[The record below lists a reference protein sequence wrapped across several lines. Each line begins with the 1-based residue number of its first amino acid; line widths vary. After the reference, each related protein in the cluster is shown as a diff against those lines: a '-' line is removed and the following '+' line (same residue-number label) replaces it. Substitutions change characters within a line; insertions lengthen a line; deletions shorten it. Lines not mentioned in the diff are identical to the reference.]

1 MSHASVQP
9 ARRKRKLQ
17 RPTADQGGT
26 NMTPKLVRS
35 VFALLV
41 LGLAVHATHALT
53 GPGDGPL
60 DHVIASWVYTGV
72 MWVASAM
79 CLTAAA
85 TRRRE
90 RGAWVLI
97 GLGLLLWSAGD
108 LVWTVWL
115 GDLENPPYPS
125 VADGLYLGSYVAIYA
140 GLLVLLRTRLRPIR
154 PAQWLDGAVGGL
166 AAAAVVAALVFPAL
180 AGITEGDTID
190 VAFNLAYP
198 VCDVLLLTL
207 IVMAFGLNRWRVDRA
222 WLLLGL
228 GQFANVV
235 ADSAYSYQ
243 SAVGSYVAGSWVD
256 TLWPVGAVLTAA
268 AAWQLVPRRAAEEV
282 AGRTLSLTAG
292 FAAIALAVLVIG
304 QFTTVHLAAALLA
317 TAALLVAG
325 ARGGILFREN
335 LRLLRSSSHDSL
347 TDGLTGLANRRA
359 LMRDLEDAAAHA
371 TTADRRTLA
380 LFDLDGFKQYND
392 TFGHAAGDALLQRL
406 GADLES
412 VVAGHGRAYRLG
424 GDEFCVL
431 LDRHVEADD
440 AIMAGALDALAEP
453 TGPFD
458 VDASYGIVALPAN
471 AGTAAD
477 ALQLADHRMYALKH
491 GRRAT
496 QGEAREVLLAV
507 LGEREPDLQRHM
519 HDVAELARQV
529 GTRLGIDA
537 EDLDVVVR
545 AAELHDIG
553 KVAVPDAIL
562 HKPGALDE
570 ADWAFIRQHTIIG
583 ERIVAA
589 AEALR
594 PVGRVVRASHERW
607 DGGGYPDG
615 LAGED
620 IPLGARIVF
629 ACDAW
634 DAMTCDRGY
643 RRALSAEVAAEEL
656 RANAGTQFDRDVV
669 GALLAVVFDASCARA
684 SR

>member
-1 MSHASVQP
+1 MT
-9 ARRKRKLQ
+9 Q
-17 RPTADQGGT
+17 RI
-26 NMTPKLVRS
+26 VRP

-41 LGLAVHATHALT
+41 LGLAVHAAHALM

-79 CLTAAA
+79 CLLAAA
-85 TRRRE
+85 TRRRD
-90 RGAWVLI
+90 RGAWLLI
-97 GLGLLLWSAGD
+97 GLGLVLWSAGD

-125 VADGLYLGSYVAIYA
+125 VADGLYLGSYIAIYA
-140 GLLVLLRTRLRPIR
+140 GLLGLLRTRLRAIR
-154 PAQWLDGAVGGL
+154 AAQWLDGAVGGL
-166 AAAAVVAALVFPAL
+166 AAAAVVGALVFPAL
-180 AGITEGDTID
+180 VGITEGDTID
-190 VAFNLAYP
+190 VVFSLAYP

-243 SAVGSYVAGSWVD
+243 SAVGTYVAGSWVD
-256 TLWPVGAVLTAA
+256 TLWPVGAVLTTA
-268 AAWQLVPRRAAEEV
+268 AAWQLAPRKTGEDV
-282 AGRTLSLTAG
+282 AGRTLSLTAV

-392 TFGHAAGDALLQRL
+392 TFGHAAGDALLRRL
-406 GADLES
+406 GADLEGA
-412 VVAGHGRAYRLG
+412 VAGHGRAYRLG

-431 LDRHVEADD
+431 LDGSAEADD
-440 AIMAGALDALAEP
+440 PIVAAALDALAEP
-453 TGPFD
+453 TDPFD
-458 VDASYGIVALPAN
+458 VDASYGLVVLPAD
-471 AGTAAD
+471 ADTAAG

-519 HDVAELARQV
+519 HDVAELARKV
-529 GTRLGIDA
+529 GTRLGLDA

-615 LAGED
+615 LAGNE

-669 GALLAVVFDASCARA
+669 GALLAVVFDASRART

>member
-1 MSHASVQP
+1 MTSRIV
-9 ARRKRKLQ
+9 
-17 RPTADQGGT
+17 RP
-26 NMTPKLVRS
+26 
-35 VFALLV
+35 VFALLA
-41 LGLAVHATHALT
+41 LGLAVHAVHAVM
-53 GPGDGPL
+53 GPGDGPV
-60 DHVIASWVYTGV
+60 DHAIASWVYTAV
-72 MWVASAM
+72 MWIASAM
-79 CLTAAA
+79 CLLAAA

-90 RGAWVLI
+90 RAAWALI
-97 GLGLLLWSAGD
+97 GLGLMLWSGGD
-108 LVWTVWL
+108 LVWTLWL

-140 GLLVLLRTRLRPIR
+140 GLLVLLRARVRPIR

-180 AGITEGDTID
+180 AGITQGDTID

-198 VCDVLLLTL
+198 VCDVLQLTL
-207 IVMAFGLNRWRVDRA
+207 IVMAFGLNRWRVDRS

-228 GQFANVV
+228 GQLANVV
-235 ADSAYSYQ
+235 ADSAFSYQ
-243 SAVGSYVAGSWVD
+243 SAVGTYVAGSWVD
-256 TLWPVGAVLTAA
+256 TLYPLGATLLAA
-268 AAWQLVPRRAAEEV
+268 AAWRAAPRTT
-282 AGRTLSLTAG
+282 ADDLGGRTLPLTAG
-292 FAAIALAVLVIG
+292 FAGVALAVLVIG

-325 ARGGILFREN
+325 ARGGLLFREN
-335 LRLLRSSSHDSL
+335 LRLLRASHHESL

-359 LMRDLEDAAAHA
+359 LMRDLEEAAAHA
-371 TTADRRTLA
+371 TDAEPRTVA

-392 TFGHAAGDALLQRL
+392 AFGHAAGDALLQRL
-406 GADLES
+406 GADLAAA
-412 VVAGHGRAYRLG
+412 VARHGRAYRLG

-431 LDRHVEADD
+431 LDRHAEAGDPLVD
-440 AIMAGALDALAEP
+440 AALGALAEP
-453 TGPFD
+453 GGPFA
-458 VDASYGIVALPAN
+458 VDASFGLVSLPGEAE
-471 AGTAAD
+471 TAID
-477 ALQLADHRMYALKH
+477 ALRLADHRMYALKH

-519 HDVAELARQV
+519 HDVAELARRV
-529 GTRLGIDA
+529 GTRLGLDA

-553 KVAVPDAIL
+553 KVAIPDAIL
-562 HKPGALDE
+562 HKPGPLDE

-583 ERIVAA
+583 ERIVGA

-607 DGGGYPDG
+607 DGAGYPDG
-615 LAGED
+615 LAAAD

-643 RRALSAEVAAEEL
+643 RSALSAEVAAEEL
-656 RANAGTQFDRDVV
+656 RANSGTQFDADVV
-669 GALLAVVFDASCARA
+669 AALLAVVFETDRAGA

>member
-1 MSHASVQP
+1 VTP
-9 ARRKRKLQ
+9 RIV
-17 RPTADQGGT
+17 RP
-26 NMTPKLVRS
+26 

-41 LGLAVHATHALT
+41 LGLAVHAVHAVV
-53 GPGDGPL
+53 GPGDGAV
-60 DHVIASWVYTGV
+60 DNIIASWVYTGV
-72 MWVASAM
+72 MWIGSAM
-79 CLTAAA
+79 CLLAAA

-90 RGAWVLI
+90 RGAWTLI

-108 LVWTVWL
+108 LVWTLWL
-115 GDLENPPYPS
+115 NNLENPPYPS
-125 VADGLYLGSYVAIYA
+125 VADGLYLGSYIAIYA
-140 GLLVLLRTRLRPIR
+140 GLLVLLRSRLRPIR

-166 AAAAVVAALVFPAL
+166 AAAALVAALVFPAL

-198 VCDVLLLTL
+198 VCDVLQLTL

-228 GQFANVV
+228 GMFANVV
-235 ADSAYSYQ
+235 ADSVYSYQ
-243 SAVGSYVAGSWVD
+243 SAVDTYVAGSWVD
-256 TLWPVGAVLTAA
+256 TLWPVGATLCAA
-268 AAWQLVPRRAAEEV
+268 AAWQVVPRRAVEDL
-282 AGRTLSLTAG
+282 AGRTLPLTAF
-292 FAAIALAVLVIG
+292 FAAVALAVLVIG

-325 ARGGILFREN
+325 ARGGMLFREN
-335 LRLLRSSSHDSL
+335 LQLLRSSHHDSL

-359 LMRDLEDAAAHA
+359 LMRDLEEAAAHA
-371 TTADRRTLA
+371 TPAEMRTLA

-392 TFGHAAGDALLQRL
+392 AFGHAAGDALLQRL
-406 GADLES
+406 GIDLDAA
-412 VVAGHGRAYRLG
+412 VAGHGSAYRLG

-431 LDRHVEADD
+431 LDHHAGPDD
-440 AIMAGALDALAEP
+440 AIMAAALNALAEP
-453 TGPFD
+453 ADPFT
-458 VDASYGIVALPAN
+458 VDASYGLVSLPADAN
-471 AGTAAD
+471 TAAE
-477 ALQLADHRMYALKH
+477 ALRLADHRMYELKH

-519 HDVAELARQV
+519 HDVAALARMV
-529 GTRLGIDA
+529 GTRLGLDA

-553 KVAVPDAIL
+553 KVAIPDEIL
-562 HKPGALDE
+562 HKPGSLND
-570 ADWAFIRQHTIIG
+570 ADWEFIRQHTIIG
-583 ERIVAA
+583 ERIVGA

-615 LAGED
+615 LAGDE
-620 IPLGARIVF
+620 IPIGARIVF

-643 RRALSAEVAAEEL
+643 RSALSAEVAAEEL
-656 RANAGTQFDRDVV
+656 RANAGTQFDRNVV
-669 GALLAVVFDASCARA
+669 AALLAVVFDAGRAHA

>member
-1 MSHASVQP
+1 VTP
-9 ARRKRKLQ
+9 RIV
-17 RPTADQGGT
+17 RP
-26 NMTPKLVRS
+26 

-41 LGLAVHATHALT
+41 LGLAVHAVHAVV
-53 GPGDGPL
+53 GPGDGAL
-60 DHVIASWVYTGV
+60 DKVIASWVYTGV
-72 MWVASAM
+72 MWVGSAM
-79 CLTAAA
+79 CLLAAA
-85 TRRRE
+85 TGRRE
-90 RGAWVLI
+90 RGAWALI

-108 LVWTVWL
+108 LVWTLWL

-125 VADGLYLGSYVAIYA
+125 VADGLYLGSYIAIYA
-140 GLLVLLRTRLRPIR
+140 GLLVLLRSRLRPIR

-180 AGITEGDTID
+180 AGLTEGDTID

-235 ADSAYSYQ
+235 ADSAYSDQ
-243 SAVGSYVAGSWVD
+243 SAVGTYVAGSWVD
-256 TLWPVGAVLTAA
+256 TLWPLGATLTAA
-268 AAWQLVPRRAAEEV
+268 AAWQLVPRRTVEEL
-282 AGRTLSLTAG
+282 AGRTLPLTAF
-292 FAAIALAVLVIG
+292 FAAIALTVLVIG

-325 ARGGILFREN
+325 ARGGMLFREN
-335 LRLLRSSSHDSL
+335 LHLLRASHHDSL

-359 LMRDLEDAAAHA
+359 LMRDLEEAAAHA
-371 TTADRRTLA
+371 TPAERRTLA

-392 TFGHAAGDALLQRL
+392 AFGHAAGDALLQRL
-406 GADLES
+406 GTDLDAT
-412 VVAGHGRAYRLG
+412 VAGHGSAYRLG

-431 LDRHVEADD
+431 LDHHAGPDD
-440 AIMAGALDALAEP
+440 PIVAAALDALAEP
-453 TGPFD
+453 ADPFT
-458 VDASYGIVALPAN
+458 VDASYGLVSLPAD
-471 AGTAAD
+471 ADTAAE
-477 ALQLADHRMYALKH
+477 ALRLADHRMYELKH

-496 QGEAREVLLAV
+496 HGEAREVLLAV

-519 HDVAELARQV
+519 HDVAALARMV
-529 GTRLGIDA
+529 GTRLGLDA

-553 KVAVPDAIL
+553 KVAIPDEIL
-562 HKPGALDE
+562 HKPGSLDD
-570 ADWAFIRQHTIIG
+570 ADWEFIRQHTIIG
-583 ERIVAA
+583 ERIVGA

-607 DGGGYPDG
+607 DGRGYPDG
-615 LAGED
+615 LAGDD
-620 IPLGARIVF
+620 IPIGARIVF

-643 RRALSAEVAAEEL
+643 RSALSAEVAAEEL
-656 RANAGTQFDRDVV
+656 RTNAGTQFDRNVV
-669 GALLAVVFDASCARA
+669 AALLAVVFDVDRAHA

>member
-1 MSHASVQP
+1 VTP
-9 ARRKRKLQ
+9 RIV
-17 RPTADQGGT
+17 RP
-26 NMTPKLVRS
+26 

-41 LGLAVHATHALT
+41 LGLAVHAVHAVV
-53 GPGDGPL
+53 GPGDGAV
-60 DHVIASWVYTGV
+60 DNIVASWVYTGV
-72 MWVASAM
+72 MWVGSAM
-79 CLTAAA
+79 CLLAAA

-90 RGAWVLI
+90 RGAWTLI

-108 LVWTVWL
+108 LVWTLWL
-115 GDLENPPYPS
+115 NNLENPPYPS
-125 VADGLYLGSYVAIYA
+125 VADGLYLGSYIAIYA
-140 GLLVLLRTRLRPIR
+140 GLLVLLRSRLRPIR

-166 AAAAVVAALVFPAL
+166 AAAAIVAALVFPAL
-180 AGITEGDTID
+180 AGITDGDTID

-198 VCDVLLLTL
+198 VCDVLQLTL

-228 GQFANVV
+228 GMFANVV
-235 ADSAYSYQ
+235 ADSVYSYQ
-243 SAVGSYVAGSWVD
+243 SAVDTYVAGSWVD
-256 TLWPVGAVLTAA
+256 TLWPLGATACAA
-268 AAWQLVPRRAAEEV
+268 AAWQVVPRRTVEEL
-282 AGRTLSLTAG
+282 AGRTLPLTAF
-292 FAAIALAVLVIG
+292 FAAVALAVLVIG

-325 ARGGILFREN
+325 ARGGMLFREN
-335 LRLLRSSSHDSL
+335 LQLLRSSHHDSL

-359 LMRDLEDAAAHA
+359 LMRDLEEAAAHA
-371 TTADRRTLA
+371 TPAERLTLA

-392 TFGHAAGDALLQRL
+392 AFGHAAGDALLQRL
-406 GADLES
+406 GTDLDAA
-412 VVAGHGRAYRLG
+412 VAGHGSAYRLG

-431 LDRHVEADD
+431 LDHHAGPDD
-440 AIMAGALDALAEP
+440 PIMAAALNALAEP
-453 TGPFD
+453 ADPFT
-458 VDASYGIVALPAN
+458 VDASYGLVSLPADAN
-471 AGTAAD
+471 SAAE
-477 ALQLADHRMYALKH
+477 ALRLADHRMYELKH

-519 HDVAELARQV
+519 HDVAALARMV
-529 GTRLGIDA
+529 GTRLGLDA

-553 KVAVPDAIL
+553 KVAIPDEIL
-562 HKPGALDE
+562 HKPGSLND
-570 ADWAFIRQHTIIG
+570 ADWEFIRQHTIIG
-583 ERIVAA
+583 ERIVGA

-615 LAGED
+615 LAGDE
-620 IPLGARIVF
+620 IPIGARIVF

-643 RRALSAEVAAEEL
+643 RSALSAEVAAEEL
-656 RANAGTQFDRDVV
+656 RANAGTQFDRNVV
-669 GALLAVVFDASCARA
+669 AALLAVVFDADRSHA

>member
-1 MSHASVQP
+1 MTSRIV
-9 ARRKRKLQ
+9 
-17 RPTADQGGT
+17 RP
-26 NMTPKLVRS
+26 
-35 VFALLV
+35 VFALLA
-41 LGLAVHATHALT
+41 LGLAVHAVHAVM
-53 GPGDGPL
+53 GPGDGPV
-60 DHVIASWVYTGV
+60 DHAIASWVYTAV
-72 MWVASAM
+72 MWIASAM
-79 CLTAAA
+79 CLLAAA

-90 RGAWVLI
+90 RGAWALI
-97 GLGLLLWSAGD
+97 GLGLLLWSGGD
-108 LVWTVWL
+108 LVWTLWL

-140 GLLVLLRTRLRPIR
+140 GLLVLLRARVRPIR

-180 AGITEGDTID
+180 AGITQGDTID
-190 VAFNLAYP
+190 VAINLAYP
-198 VCDVLLLTL
+198 VCDVLQLTL
-207 IVMAFGLNRWRVDRA
+207 IVMAFGLNRWRVDRS

-228 GQFANVV
+228 GQLANVV
-235 ADSAYSYQ
+235 ADSAFSYQ
-243 SAVGSYVAGSWVD
+243 SAVGTYVAGSWVD
-256 TLWPVGAVLTAA
+256 TLYPLGATLLAA
-268 AAWQLVPRRAAEEV
+268 AAWRAAPRKTGDEL
-282 AGRTLSLTAG
+282 AGRTLPLTAG

-325 ARGGILFREN
+325 ARGGLLFREN
-335 LRLLRSSSHDSL
+335 LRLLRASHHESL

-359 LMRDLEDAAAHA
+359 LMRDLEEAAAHA
-371 TTADRRTLA
+371 TDAEQRTVA

-392 TFGHAAGDALLQRL
+392 AFGHAAGDALLQRL
-406 GADLES
+406 GADLQAA
-412 VVAGHGRAYRLG
+412 VAGRGRAYRLG

-431 LDRHVEADD
+431 FDHRAEAGDPVAD
-440 AIMAGALDALAEP
+440 AALSALAEP
-453 TGPFD
+453 GGPFA
-458 VDASYGIVALPAN
+458 VDASFGLVSLPGEAE
-471 AGTAAD
+471 TAID
-477 ALQLADHRMYALKH
+477 ALRLADHRMYALKH

-519 HDVAELARQV
+519 HDVAELARRV
-529 GTRLGIDA
+529 GTRLGLDA

-562 HKPGALDE
+562 HKPGPLDD

-583 ERIVAA
+583 ERIVGA

-607 DGGGYPDG
+607 DGAGYPDG
-615 LAGED
+615 LAGTD

-643 RRALSAEVAAEEL
+643 RSALSAEVAAEEL
-656 RANAGTQFDRDVV
+656 RANAGTQFDVDVV
-669 GALLAVVFDASCARA
+669 AALLAVVFETDRAGA

>member
-1 MSHASVQP
+1 
-9 ARRKRKLQ
+9 
-17 RPTADQGGT
+17 
-26 NMTPKLVRS
+26 MTTKLVRPA
-35 VFALLV
+35 FALLA
-41 LGLAVHATHALT
+41 LGLAVHATHALV
-53 GPGDGPL
+53 GPGDGSL
-60 DHVIASWVYTGV
+60 DHLIATWVYTAV
-72 MWVASAM
+72 MWLASAM
-79 CLTAAA
+79 CLLAAA

-90 RGAWVLI
+90 RGAWALI
-97 GLGLLLWSAGD
+97 GIGLLLWSGGD
-108 LVWTVWL
+108 LWWTLWL
-115 GDLENPPYPS
+115 TDLENPPYPS
-125 VADGLYLGSYVAIYA
+125 VADGLYLGSYIAIYA
-140 GLLVLLRTRLRPIR
+140 GLLLLLRQRLHPIR

-166 AAAAVVAALVFPAL
+166 AAAAVVAALIFPAL
-180 AGITEGDTID
+180 AGITEGSTID

-207 IVMAFGLNRWRVDRA
+207 IVMAFGLNRWRVDRS

-235 ADSAYSYQ
+235 ADSAFSYQ

-256 TLWPVGAVLTAA
+256 TLWPLGATLTAA
-268 AAWQLVPRRAAEEV
+268 AAWQLVPRRTFDEV
-282 AGRTLSLTAG
+282 AGRTLPLTAG
-292 FAAIALAVLVIG
+292 FAGIALAVLVIG
-304 QFTTVHLAAALLA
+304 QFTTVHLAAAVLA

-325 ARGGILFREN
+325 ARGGMLFREN
-335 LRLLRSSSHDSL
+335 LRLLHASLHESL

-359 LMRDLEDAAAHA
+359 LMRDLDHAATQA
-371 TTADRRTLA
+371 TGSDRYTLA

-392 TFGHAAGDALLQRL
+392 AFGHAAGDALLQRL
-406 GADLES
+406 GVDLNAA
-412 VVAGHGRAYRLG
+412 VAGHGGAYRLG

-431 LDRHVEADD
+431 LARD
-440 AIMAGALDALAEP
+440 AAAGEPIIAAALDALGERAD
-453 TGPFD
+453 PFT
-458 VDASYGIVALPAN
+458 VDASYGLVALPAEAAN
-471 AGTAAD
+471 AAD
-477 ALQLADHRMYALKH
+477 ALRLADHRMYALKH

-519 HDVAELARQV
+519 HDVAGLARLV
-529 GTRLGIDA
+529 GTRLGLDA

-562 HKPGALDE
+562 HKPGPLDE
-570 ADWAFIRQHTIIG
+570 ADWSFIRQHTIIG
-583 ERIVAA
+583 ERIVGAA
-589 AEALR
+589 DALR

-620 IPLGARIVF
+620 IPLGSRIVF

-643 RRALSAEVAAEEL
+643 RRALSAEVAAQEL
-656 RANAGTQFDRDVV
+656 RANAGSQFDATVV
-669 GALLAVVFDASCARA
+669 GALLAVVLDADH
-684 SR
+684 SRVSR

>member
-1 MSHASVQP
+1 
-9 ARRKRKLQ
+9 
-17 RPTADQGGT
+17 
-26 NMTPKLVRS
+26 MTPKIVRP

-41 LGLAVHATHALT
+41 LGLAVHAVHAVA
-53 GPGDGPL
+53 GPGDGPV

-79 CLTAAA
+79 CLLAAA

-90 RGAWVLI
+90 RGVWTLI
-97 GLGLLLWSAGD
+97 GLGLLLWSGGD
-108 LVWTVWL
+108 LVWTLWL
-115 GDLENPPYPS
+115 GNLENPPYPS
-125 VADGLYLGSYVAIYA
+125 VADGLYLGSYIAIYT
-140 GLLVLLRTRLRPIR
+140 GLLLLLRERLRPIR

-166 AAAAVVAALVFPAL
+166 AAAAVVAALVFPSL
-180 AGITEGDTID
+180 AGITHGDTID

-198 VCDVLLLTL
+198 VCDVLQLTL
-207 IVMAFGLNRWRVDRA
+207 VVMAFGLNRWRVDRS

-228 GQFANVV
+228 GQLANVV
-235 ADSAYSYQ
+235 ADSAFSYQ
-243 SAVGSYVAGSWVD
+243 SAVGTYVAGSWVD
-256 TLWPVGAVLTAA
+256 TLWPVGATLTAA
-268 AAWQLVPRRAAEEV
+268 AAWQLASRRTVDEV
-282 AGRTLSLTAG
+282 VGRTLPLTAG
-292 FAAIALAVLVIG
+292 FAGVALAVLVIG
-304 QFTTVHLAAALLA
+304 QFTTVHTVAALLA

-325 ARGGILFREN
+325 VRGGMLFREN
-335 LRLLRSSSHDSL
+335 LRLLRSSRHESL

-359 LMRDLEDAAAHA
+359 LMRDLEDAAANA
-371 TTADRRTLA
+371 TVADQRTLG

-392 TFGHAAGDALLQRL
+392 AFGHAAGDALLQRL
-406 GADLES
+406 GVDLDAA
-412 VVAGHGRAYRLG
+412 VAVHGTAYRLG

-431 LDRHVEADD
+431 LDGHAEADD
-440 AIMAGALDALAEP
+440 PIVTAALDALAERAD
-453 TGPFD
+453 PFA
-458 VDASYGIVALPAN
+458 VDASYGLVSLPAD
-471 AGTAAD
+471 AQSAAE
-477 ALQLADHRMYALKH
+477 ALRLADHRMYALKH

-529 GTRLGIDA
+529 GARLGLDV

-553 KVAVPDAIL
+553 KVAIPDAIL

-570 ADWAFIRQHTIIG
+570 ADWGFIRQHTIIG
-583 ERIVAA
+583 ERIVGAA
-589 AEALR
+589 DALR

-643 RRALSAEVAAEEL
+643 RKALSAEVAAEEL
-656 RANAGTQFDRDVV
+656 RGNAGTQFDRSVV
-669 GALLAVVFDASCARA
+669 DALLAVVFDADRARA

>member
-1 MSHASVQP
+1 
-9 ARRKRKLQ
+9 
-17 RPTADQGGT
+17 
-26 NMTPKLVRS
+26 MTPRIVRP

-41 LGLAVHATHALT
+41 LGLAVHAVHAVV
-53 GPGDGPL
+53 GPGDGAV
-60 DHVIASWVYTGV
+60 DNIIASWVYTGV
-72 MWVASAM
+72 MWVGSAM
-79 CLTAAA
+79 CLLAAA

-90 RGAWVLI
+90 RGAWALI
-97 GLGLLLWSAGD
+97 GLGLLLWSGGD
-108 LVWTVWL
+108 LVWTLWL
-115 GDLENPPYPS
+115 GNLENPPYPTI
-125 VADGLYLGSYVAIYA
+125 ADGLYLGSYVAIYA
-140 GLLVLLRTRLRPIR
+140 GLLVLLRSRLRPIR

-243 SAVGSYVAGSWVD
+243 SAVGTYVAGSWVD
-256 TLWPVGAVLTAA
+256 TLWPLGATLTAA
-268 AAWQLVPRRAAEEV
+268 AAWQLVPRRTVEEL
-282 AGRTLSLTAG
+282 AGRTLPLTAF
-292 FAAIALAVLVIG
+292 FAAIPLAVLVIG

-325 ARGGILFREN
+325 ARGGMLFREN
-335 LRLLRSSSHDSL
+335 LHLLRSSHHDSL

-359 LMRDLEDAAAHA
+359 LMRDLEEAAAHA
-371 TTADRRTLA
+371 TPAERRTLA

-392 TFGHAAGDALLQRL
+392 AFGHAAGDALLQRL
-406 GADLES
+406 GTDLDAA
-412 VVAGHGRAYRLG
+412 VAGHGSAYRLG

-431 LDRHVEADD
+431 LDHHAGPDD
-440 AIMAGALDALAEP
+440 AIVAATLDALAEP
-453 TGPFD
+453 ADPFT
-458 VDASYGIVALPAN
+458 VDASYGLVSLPAD
-471 AGTAAD
+471 ADTAAE
-477 ALQLADHRMYALKH
+477 ALRLADHRMYELKH

-496 QGEAREVLLAV
+496 QGDAREVLLAV

-519 HDVAELARQV
+519 HDVAALARMV
-529 GTRLGIDA
+529 GTRLGLDA

-553 KVAVPDAIL
+553 KVAIPDEIL
-562 HKPGALDE
+562 HKPGSLND
-570 ADWAFIRQHTIIG
+570 ADWEFIRQHTIIG
-583 ERIVAA
+583 ERIVGA

-607 DGGGYPDG
+607 DGRGYPDG
-615 LAGED
+615 LAGDD
-620 IPLGARIVF
+620 IPIGARIVF

-643 RRALSAEVAAEEL
+643 RSALSAEVAAEEL
-656 RANAGTQFDRDVV
+656 RANAGTQFDRNVV
-669 GALLAVVFDASCARA
+669 AALLAVVFDADRAHA